1 MKRKQKKGGKRK
13 LRLWVKLILA
23 LIIALILFGLT
34 FYLTYDIFTV
44 HNIRVSGLSGFTQ
57 EEVIALSGAKTGIHM
72 LFVNDGAITKAL
84 ETSPFFKVN
93 AIRREWPDTLVID
106 VFERQRAAGI
116 IAQDSAVVIDKDG
129 LVLEIVPVS
138 SCAVMTV
145 KGVALSGYKS
155 GQGLE
160 AVSTLHAQILTEL
173 ISAIES
179 AGLDIASVEM
189 DNLLNI
195 RLITKDGIT
204 IVFGSS
210 DSAQEKAGLAQK
222 VLEQLATR
230 GDTGGII
237 NVSGASDAIYT
248 PDATPTPD
256 ALTNSPDPSGVE
268 PDDEQATPPA
278 A

>member
-34 FYLTYDIFTV
+34 FYLTFDVFTV

-57 EEVIALSGAKTGIHM
+57 EEVIALSGAKTGVHM

-173 ISAIES
+173 ISAIDN

-237 NVSGASDAIYT
+237 NVSGISDAIYT

-256 ALTNSPDPSGVE
+256 ELTNSPDPSGAE
-268 PDDEQATPPA
+268 PDDDQATTPSA
-278 A
+278 